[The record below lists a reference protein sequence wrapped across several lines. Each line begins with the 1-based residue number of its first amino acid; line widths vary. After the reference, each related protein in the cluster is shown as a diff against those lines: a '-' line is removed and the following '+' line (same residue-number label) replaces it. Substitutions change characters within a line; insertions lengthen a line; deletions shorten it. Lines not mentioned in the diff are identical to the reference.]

1 MAGQLDTLFKNVA
14 KQVVADLGKS
24 FDHTITYTRKASPT
38 YNTSTG
44 ALTTTDTAYSFDVPV
59 EFVDAEEE
67 EGREERK
74 ARLYITPDQIGDN
87 QPTFEDTVTLK
98 YAGSNRVAQITDI
111 RTFKGNHFVLKNP
124 LNMSEM
130 KEMFP

>member
-1 MAGQLDTLFKNVA
+1 MAGALDSLFKNVA

-24 FDHTITYTRKASPT
+24 FDHTITYTRKASPS

-59 EFVDAEEE
+59 EFVHSQEE
-67 EGREERK
+67 EGREERE
-74 ARLYITPDQIGDN
+74 ARLYITPDLIGDS

-98 YAGSNRVAQITDI
+98 YAGSNRQAQITDI
-111 RTFKGNHFVLKNP
+111 RTYKGDQEYMFIVLVK
-124 LNMSEM
+124 
-130 KEMFP
+130 F

>member
-1 MAGQLDTLFKNVA
+1 MPGALDTLFKNVA

-24 FDHTITYTRKASPT
+24 FDHTITYTRKASPS

-44 ALTTTDTAYSFDVPV
+44 ALTTTDTTYSFDVPV

-98 YAGSNRVAQITDI
+98 YAGSNRVAQITNI
-111 RTFKGNHFVLKNP
+111 RTFKGDQEYLYQLLVRF
-124 LNMSEM
+124 
-130 KEMFP
+130 

>member
-14 KQVVADLGKS
+14 KSVVADLGKS
-24 FDHTITYTRKASPT
+24 LDNTIAYTRKVSPT
-38 YNTSTG
+38 YNVSTG
-44 ALTTTDTAYSFDVPV
+44 ALSTSDTVYSFDAPL
-59 EFVDAEEE
+59 EFIDSQEQ

-74 ARLYITPDQIGDN
+74 AKLYITPDQIGDN

-111 RTFKGNHFVLKNP
+111 RTYKGDQEYLFILLVR
-124 LNMSEM
+124 
-130 KEMFP
+130 F

>member
-1 MAGQLDTLFKNVA
+1 MPGALDTLFKNVA

-59 EFVDAEEE
+59 EFVRAQEE
-67 EGREERK
+67 EGREEREAK
-74 ARLYITPDQIGDN
+74 LYITPDLIGDN

-111 RTFKGNHFVLKNP
+111 RTYKGDQEYLFILEVR
-124 LNMSEM
+124 
-130 KEMFP
+130 F

>member
-1 MAGQLDTLFKNVA
+1 MAGALDTLFKNVA

-44 ALTTTDTAYSFDVPV
+44 ALTTTDTDYSFDVPV

-111 RTFKGNHFVLKNP
+111 RTFKGDQEYLYQLLVRF
-124 LNMSEM
+124 
-130 KEMFP
+130 

>member
-44 ALTTTDTAYSFDVPV
+44 ALTTTDTAYSFDAPV
-59 EFVDAEEE
+59 EFVNSEEQQ
-67 EGREERK
+67 GRESRQAK
-74 ARLYITPDQIGDN
+74 LYITPDQIGDS
-87 QPTFEDTVTLK
+87 QPTLEDEITLK
-98 YAGSNRVAQITDI
+98 YAGSNRVAQIVEF
-111 RTFKGNHFVLKNP
+111 RTYKGDQEYLYIVQVRF
-124 LNMSEM
+124 
-130 KEMFP
+130 

>member
-1 MAGQLDTLFKNVA
+1 MPGALDTLFKNVA

-24 FDHTITYTRKASPT
+24 FDHTITYTRKASPS

-44 ALTTTDTAYSFDVPV
+44 ALTTTDTTYSIQVPV

-74 ARLYITPDQIGDN
+74 ARVYITPDQIGDN

-98 YAGSNRVAQITDI
+98 YAGSNRGAQITDI
-111 RTFKGNHFVLKNP
+111 RTMNGGQEYLYQLLVRF
-124 LNMSEM
+124 
-130 KEMFP
+130 

>member
-1 MAGQLDTLFKNVA
+1 MAGQLDSLFKNVA

-59 EFVDAEEE
+59 EFVDTEEE

-111 RTFKGNHFVLKNP
+111 RTFKGDQEYLYQLLVRF
-124 LNMSEM
+124 
-130 KEMFP
+130 

>member
-1 MAGQLDTLFKNVA
+1 MAGALDTLFKNVA

-44 ALTTTDTAYSFDVPV
+44 ALTTTDTTYSFDVPV

-111 RTFKGNHFVLKNP
+111 RTFKGDQEYLYQLLVRF
-124 LNMSEM
+124 
-130 KEMFP
+130 

>member
-1 MAGQLDTLFKNVA
+1 MAGALDSLFKNVA

-44 ALTTTDTAYSFDVPV
+44 ALTTTDTTYSIQVPV

-74 ARLYITPDQIGDN
+74 ARVYVTPDQIGDN

-111 RTFKGNHFVLKNP
+111 RTMKGGQEYLYQLLVRF
-124 LNMSEM
+124 
-130 KEMFP
+130 

>member
-1 MAGQLDTLFKNVA
+1 MAGALDTLFKNVA

-24 FDHTITYTRKASPT
+24 FDHTITYTRKASPS

-59 EFVDAEEE
+59 EFVHSQEE
-67 EGREERK
+67 EGREERE
-74 ARLYITPDQIGDN
+74 ARLYITPDLIGDN

-98 YAGSNRVAQITDI
+98 YAGSNREAQITDI
-111 RTFKGNHFVLKNP
+111 RTYKGDQEYMFIVLVK
-124 LNMSEM
+124 
-130 KEMFP
+130 F

>member
-1 MAGQLDTLFKNVA
+1 MPGALDTLFRNVA

-44 ALTTTDTAYSFDVPV
+44 ALTTTDTAYSFDVPI
-59 EFVDAEEE
+59 EFVDSEEE

-74 ARLYITPDQIGDN
+74 AKLYITPDLIGDN
-87 QPTFEDTVTLK
+87 QPTFEDTITLK
-98 YAGSNRVAQITDI
+98 YAGANRVAQITDI
-111 RTFKGNHFVLKNP
+111 RTFKGDEDYLFAVQVR
-124 LNMSEM
+124 
-130 KEMFP
+130 F

>member
-1 MAGQLDTLFKNVA
+1 MPGALDTLFKNVA

-111 RTFKGNHFVLKNP
+111 RTFKGDQEYLYRLLVRF
-124 LNMSEM
+124 
-130 KEMFP
+130 

>member
-44 ALTTTDTAYSFDVPV
+44 ALTTTDTTYSIQVPV

-74 ARLYITPDQIGDN
+74 ARVYITPDQIGDN
-87 QPTFEDTVTLK
+87 QPTLEDTVTLK

-111 RTFKGNHFVLKNP
+111 RTMKGGQEYLYQLLVRF
-124 LNMSEM
+124 
-130 KEMFP
+130 

>member
-1 MAGQLDTLFKNVA
+1 MAGALDSLFKNVA
-14 KQVVADLGKS
+14 KSVVADLGKS

-44 ALTTTDTAYSFDVPV
+44 ALTTTDTAYSFDVPI
-59 EFVDAEEE
+59 EFAHAQEE
-67 EGREERK
+67 EGREEREAK
-74 ARLYITPDQIGDN
+74 LYITPDLIGDN

-111 RTFKGNHFVLKNP
+111 RTYKGDQEYLYILEVRF
-124 LNMSEM
+124 
-130 KEMFP
+130 